1 MKGREKMAPRTLDKT
16 DIFEKMPIGRALWT
30 MAFPTILSQ
39 LITLIYNMTD
49 TWFIGR
55 TNDPYM
61 VGAASMVATV
71 FLMVI
76 TLSNI
81 FGVGGGNEVVS
92 LLGKGQPEEAR
103 KVASRSLVMA
113 GEASLIF
120 SVLIL
125 LVMDPLLRFLGSS
138 PENYT
143 YAKQYLIV
151 VVIIGTLPTVL
162 ANTMSFMLRNTGYSR
177 ESAFGLMFSGI
188 LNMILDPIFMF
199 VILPHGYEVLGAAI
213 ATLLS
218 NVAALIYFAYTYTHN
233 ARGSVLELPR
243 HIEKIRSESMRS
255 IYSVGVPAGLAILF
269 FDLTN
274 MMLNRFSSFHGDAAL
289 AAMGIVLRVERF
301 PLNVGIGICLG
312 MTPLIA
318 YNYSAGNRDRMYA
331 FFRSART
338 AGLIVSL
345 VSVVL
350 YRIFAEDII
359 RFFIQDTDTVMYGT
373 QILEARCFATPVMFL
388 SFHMVHY
395 MQAVKKG
402 GVSFWLAFIRQLCLN
417 IPLLFLL
424 HSLYGMSG
432 LVWTQAIA
440 DFINVLI
447 SYLIFYFV
455 RKKLDPTTVPPS
467 HVT

>member
-1 MKGREKMAPRTLDKT
+1 MAQKVLNKT
-16 DIFEKMPIGRALWT
+16 DIFEKMPVGRALWT
-30 MAFPTILSQ
+30 MALPTILSQ
-39 LITLIYNMTD
+39 LITLVYNMTD

-71 FLMVI
+71 FLMII

-92 LLGKGQPEEAR
+92 LLGKGRKEDAR

-113 GEASLIF
+113 GEASLVF
-120 SVLIL
+120 SILIL
-125 LVMDPLLRFLGSS
+125 LVMEPLLTFLGAS
-138 PENYT
+138 PQNFT

-151 VVIIGTLPTVL
+151 VVIIGTFPTVL
-162 ANTMSFMLRNTGYSR
+162 ANTMSFMLRNTGYSK

-199 VILPHGYEVLGAAI
+199 VLLPHGYEVLGAAI

-218 NVAALIYFAYTYTHN
+218 NIAALIYFVYAYSHN
-233 ARGSVLELPR
+233 AKESVLEIPHR
-243 HIEKIRSESMRS
+243 IEKISKESMRS
-255 IYSVGVPAGLAILF
+255 IFSVGVPAGLAILF

-274 MMLNRFSSFHGDAAL
+274 MMLNRLSSFHGEAAL

-301 PLNVGIGICLG
+301 PLNTGIGICLG

-318 YNYSAGNRDRMYA
+318 YNFSSGDKDRMYA

-345 VSVVL
+345 ISVVL
-350 YRIFAEDII
+350 YRIFAADII
-359 RFFIQDTDTVMYGT
+359 RFFIHDSETVRYGT
-373 QILEARCFATPVMFL
+373 QILQARCFATPVMFL
-388 SFHMVHY
+388 SFHMVHF

-402 GVSFWLAFIRQLCLN
+402 GISFWLAFIRQLFLN
-417 IPLLFLL
+417 IPILFLL

-440 DFINVLI
+440 DFINVII
-447 SYLIFYFV
+447 SYLIFYSV
-455 RKKLDPTTVPPS
+455 RKKLDPEIKPISDT
-467 HVT
+467 HI